1 MRASSG
7 TPEQEELVQAVLS
20 NSSAP
25 AISLSKSS
33 AAIPITLRLATRV
46 LQGASA
52 EAVASAIAAVQ
63 LEFEAVSESEEFAA
77 ALRRSFIEERPTAD
91 ERVLMLTSA

>member
-1 MRASSG
+1 
-7 TPEQEELVQAVLS
+7 
-20 NSSAP
+20 
-25 AISLSKSS
+25 
-33 AAIPITLRLATRV
+33 V